1 MTGWW
6 FDLVLVGLLVAM
18 GLLTLVL
25 RKSGAHADVGEEFSS
40 KLDSLPARSSRWS
53 PYPKNLIR
61 QCGFSIEKTR
71 WVYWPLKAGLALLI
85 PMVAIEASK
94 GTIPAIYLVGLSLVS
109 FLLVDVYF
117 ILRRRRRQS
126 KIAASLSFFVSLL
139 VVYLRSGQGLRYAF
153 DSAAR
158 YGLAQDNPL
167 AREVSL
173 LLQEIAAGRER
184 DEAFTCL
191 AERTGV
197 DDLQKIAAVMSVGF
211 SVGSPVAQTLEAQSD
226 LLLAKQRQRGA
237 QVANRKTM
245 EAMLPMIMV
254 CFPMFLV
261 LVFYPAGAQIYE
273 VLQLL
278 KELF

>member
-1 MTGWW
+1 MSDWW
-6 FDLVLVGLLVAM
+6 FDLILVALLAAM
-18 GLLTLVL
+18 GLLALLL
-25 RKSGAHADVGEEFSS
+25 RRSDARADASEDFSL
-40 KLDSLPARSSRWS
+40 KLDSRPVRSFRWS
-53 PYPKNLIR
+53 LYPKNLVR

-71 WVYWPLKAGLALLI
+71 WVYWPLKAGFALLI

-94 GTIPAIYLVGLSLVS
+94 GMVSAMWLCGLSLVS
-109 FLLVDVYF
+109 FMLVDIYLL
-117 ILRRRRRQS
+117 LRRKRRQE
-126 KIAASLSFFVSLL
+126 KISASLSFFVSLL
-139 VVYLRSGQGLRYAF
+139 VVYLRSGQGLGYAF

-158 YGLAQDNPL
+158 FGLAQDNPL
-167 AREVSL
+167 AKEVSL

-211 SVGSPVAQTLEAQSD
+211 SVGSPVAQTLEAQAD

-237 QVANRKTM
+237 QAANRKTM

-273 VLQLL
+273 VLNLL